1 MSFKNFQQ
9 MNQFINK
16 YKSDVEK
23 IKNEKTNSEELISIM
38 NEVYQENTEVEL
50 VKSEIPKELI
60 RKRKTQKKNAESNFA
75 GVINTSYF
83 HNKLLNQIQNIIR
96 AFENDKIKA

>member
-23 IKNEKTNSEELISIM
+23 VENAKRKIEENEVKLLSIILDLWERTESDELLFII
-38 NEVYQENTEVEL
+38 NEVY
-50 VKSEIPKELI
+50 
-60 RKRKTQKKNAESNFA
+60 
-75 GVINTSYF
+75 
-83 HNKLLNQIQNIIR
+83 
-96 AFENDKIKA
+96 

>member
-23 IKNEKTNSEELISIM
+23 VENARQIIEKN
-38 NEVYQENTEVEL
+38 
-50 VKSEIPKELI
+50 
-60 RKRKTQKKNAESNFA
+60 
-75 GVINTSYF
+75 
-83 HNKLLNQIQNIIR
+83 
-96 AFENDKIKA
+96 